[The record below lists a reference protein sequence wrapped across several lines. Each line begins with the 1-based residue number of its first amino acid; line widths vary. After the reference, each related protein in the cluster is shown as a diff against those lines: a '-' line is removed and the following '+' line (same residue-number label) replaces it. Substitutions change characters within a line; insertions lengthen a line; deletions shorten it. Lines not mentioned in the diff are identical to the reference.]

1 MKRTIALDLPVLLQ
15 GNVHH
20 VNVPL
25 LHDVLGMIK
34 GLKNVEIL
42 LCNDDLQFLYE
53 NADFA
58 FTGNVMKFLS
68 EVKITEYDG
77 SARKDALTYT
87 PDIVSGLEAEMADA
101 VYLQLCVIHTNDKS
115 GDSITFTGF
124 IPRFSKKF
132 QLRTVRDKKTRGHE
146 TVIVA
151 SGEDANS
158 WIKSCK
164 PALSV
169 LKHKGTAGTSAMG
182 VVSPFTSLFRKGE
195 EYAESLLQQAYLESD
210 DVIAF
215 PHYLYTWD
223 AEVGTFIEFRHENH
237 ENDSEHNYHGRDM
250 SEVEFKNVPSHIREK
265 YHR

>member
-1 MKRTIALDLPVLLQ
+1 MKRTIAIDLPVLLQ
-15 GNVHH
+15 GNIYH
-20 VNVPL
+20 VDVPL
-25 LHDVLGMIK
+25 VHDVLGKIK

-68 EVKITEYDG
+68 EVKLREYDET
-77 SARKDALTYT
+77 SRKEELTYA
-87 PDIVSGLEAEMADA
+87 PDIVSGLEAEMADT
-101 VYLQLCVIHTNDKS
+101 VYLQLCVIHINDKPDD
-115 GDSITFTGF
+115 GITFAGF
-124 IPRFSKKF
+124 VPRFSEKF
-132 QLRTVRDKKTRGHE
+132 RLRTTRDKKTRGHE
-146 TVIVA
+146 TVIIE

-158 WIKSCK
+158 WIKSCR
-164 PALSV
+164 PSLSV
-169 LKHKGTAGTSAMG
+169 LKHKGSTGSSAMG
-182 VVSPFTSLFRKGE
+182 VVSPFTSLFSKGV

-210 DVIAF
+210 DDDVF

-223 AEVGTFIEFRHENH
+223 AEAGTFIEFRHENH

-250 SEVEFKNVPSHIREK
+250 SEAEFKDVPSRIREK

>member
-1 MKRTIALDLPVLLQ
+1 MKRTIAIDLPVLLQ

-20 VNVPL
+20 VDVPL
-25 LHDVLGMIK
+25 VHDVLGMIK

-42 LCNDDLQFLYE
+42 LCNDDLQSLYE

-68 EVKITEYDG
+68 DVKLSEYDEA
-77 SARKDALTYT
+77 SRKENLTFA

-101 VYLQLCVIHTNDKS
+101 VYLQLCVIHTKDKPD
-115 GDSITFTGF
+115 DSITFAGF
-124 IPRFSKKF
+124 IPRFSEKF
-132 QLRTVRDKKTRGHE
+132 QLKTTRDKKTRGHGTIIIE
-146 TVIVA
+146 
-151 SGEDANS
+151 SGEDARS
-158 WIKSCK
+158 WIDSCK

-169 LKHKGTAGTSAMG
+169 LKHKGSTGTSAMG
-182 VVSPFTSLFRKGE
+182 IVSPFTSLIKKGK
-195 EYAESLLQQAYLESD
+195 EYAESLLQQAYLESEEE
-210 DVIAF
+210 DVF

-223 AEVGTFIEFRHENH
+223 AEAGTFIEFRHENH

-250 SEVEFKNVPSHIREK
+250 SETEFKDVPSSIREK